1 MSKQKLSINKPSVVL
16 REVKCRNAVATR
28 EAILEAARNHFL
40 RHGYDNAGLRAI
52 AGDAGIDAAL
62 ISRYFGSKK
71 QLFAEVLESTR
82 EESTDILIGEKTT
95 CGKRI
100 ADKVLGSS
108 CTTANK
114 TAFIGLMTNSSTSP
128 EASALVH
135 KHIEKYFMKP
145 FAEWLGGPNAKDTA
159 WLMVSMLMGVVIMN
173 TIKPD
178 KKNSGVD
185 RLAVMLQAIID
196 SA

>member
-1 MSKQKLSINKPSVVL
+1 
-16 REVKCRNAVATR
+16 
-28 EAILEAARNHFL
+28 
-40 RHGYDNAGLRAI
+40 
-52 AGDAGIDAAL
+52 
-62 ISRYFGSKK
+62 
-71 QLFAEVLESTR
+71 
-82 EESTDILIGEKTT
+82 
-95 CGKRI
+95 
-100 ADKVLGSS
+100 
-108 CTTANK
+108 
-114 TAFIGLMTNSSTSP
+114 
-128 EASALVH
+128 
-135 KHIEKYFMKP
+135 MKP